1 MIPAETFKN
10 STFIQHLNK
19 QKMPTLCI
27 LEIEGISFN
36 LIENHYKICSWLRI
50 TIKMH
55 NQHHN

>member
-10 STFIQHLNK
+10 STFIQHLDK

-36 LIENHYKICSWLRI
+36 LIENHYKNMQLVENHYKNAQPTS
-50 TIKMH
+50 
-55 NQHHN
+55 